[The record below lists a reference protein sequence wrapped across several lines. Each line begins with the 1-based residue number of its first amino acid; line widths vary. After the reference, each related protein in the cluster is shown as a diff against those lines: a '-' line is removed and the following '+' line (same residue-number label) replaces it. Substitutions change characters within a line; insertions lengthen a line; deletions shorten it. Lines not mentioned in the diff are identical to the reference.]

1 MICLIQKY
9 FQKYVAVDYF
19 HLNLQRC
26 PAQPQPQVLW
36 APAGLVQTQAE
47 GCCWLVH
54 ASHLAGRPGA
64 LRDPISAQQ
73 CWGNSTSVQSVQEM
87 GSHTSTCQEGETFA
101 QVGLESIT
109 SNRQRVSM
117 ELNVDQDVSCW
128 VLDLLRICCSFLLSC
143 LSQLEWECPIYACPT
158 TVFWKH
164 IIYFISPVHTQK
176 GICLKINHT
185 LSLTHI

>member
-1 MICLIQKY
+1 MFYRSLIHFIPTLLNFETFWNFSSMILYIDWIWDTWMKY
-9 FQKYVAVDYF
+9 LY
-19 HLNLQRC
+19 
-26 PAQPQPQVLW
+26 
-36 APAGLVQTQAE
+36 
-47 GCCWLVH
+47 
-54 ASHLAGRPGA
+54 
-64 LRDPISAQQ
+64 PISAQQ

-164 IIYFISPVHTQK
+164 IIYFISPVHT
-176 GICLKINHT
+176 
-185 LSLTHI
+185 